1 MVEAVVQENGVAALD
16 RAFSILDVFLRR
28 DAPASLA
35 ELARETGLYKS
46 TILRL
51 LASITKFGL
60 VTRLADGR
68 YQLGPT
74 AFRLGLAY
82 EQEHSLVDRIA
93 PVLERLVAAGC
104 ESASFHV
111 PNDRTT
117 RLCLARVDSLHATLD
132 RIRAGDLL
140 PLARGAAGRLIL
152 AFQGAPGADMA
163 RLREISVAISFG
175 ERDPAC
181 AGLAC
186 PVFGRERR
194 FIGALSLSGPRE
206 RFTEPAIKRMTKL
219 LRAAAEELSLPLTG
233 GQAPRRAV

>member
-1 MVEAVVQENGVAALD
+1 
-16 RAFSILDVFLRR
+16 
-28 DAPASLA
+28 
-35 ELARETGLYKS
+35 
-46 TILRL
+46 
-51 LASITKFGL
+51 
-60 VTRLADGR
+60 
-68 YQLGPT
+68 
-74 AFRLGLAY
+74 
-82 EQEHSLVDRIA
+82 
-93 PVLERLVAAGC
+93 
-104 ESASFHV
+104 V

-152 AFQGAPGADMA
+152 AFQGAPGSDMA
-163 RLREISVAISFG
+163 RLREAGVAISFG

-186 PVFGRERR
+186 PVFGREHR